1 MAMRSIEQLTE
12 EALALPSESRLVL
25 IEKLLES
32 LAESDPAIE
41 AASLD
46 LAKRRR
52 DEIRSGQ
59 VQAIEGEQAL
69 AQVRRLLE
77 Q

>member
-12 EALALPSESRLVL
+12 EALALPSESRLLL

-32 LAESDPAIE
+32 FAENDPAIE
-41 AASLD
+41 AAWFD

-69 AQVRRLLE
+69 AQVRKLLE